1 MPDAPLHLIRQEV
14 RGERAYRVP
23 TDARAAAKLDQNES
37 PFDVPEELKREL
49 VERYVEANWNRY
61 PEDRPHELIAALGER
76 LGHPADGI
84 IVGHGSNEIVHT
96 IGLAMMG
103 KDVPVVLPHP
113 MFALYESVARM
124 HGARIVS
131 VDPTGPHFGHDA
143 DTILEAAVESGA
155 ALIVVTTPNNPTGQ
169 AIPFEGLER
178 IAAGAPGFVLVDEA
192 YVEFVE
198 GPNAGELIKPYPNV
212 LVARTFS
219 KAMGL
224 AGLRIGY
231 LLGAPEVIQ
240 EIEKARLPFLVDRG
254 CEAVALAMLDRPDLV
269 ANCVAMLKSE
279 RDRLLA
285 ALANWPGVET
295 IPSAANFFLMRT
307 PLAVPDLCERMA
319 EQSVRIRNVCG
330 FRALASTPEARG
342 WARVSI
348 GTPEQNT
355 AFLSALE
362 HALAN
367 ERDERAEIV
376 SES

>member
-1 MPDAPLHLIRQEV
+1 M
-14 RGERAYRVP
+14 P
-23 TDARAAAKLDQNES
+23 TDSKAFAKLDQNES
-37 PFDVPEELKREL
+37 PLDVPEELKREL

-61 PEDRPHELIAALGER
+61 PEDRPHELIAALAER
-76 LGHPADGI
+76 LGHPAEGI

-96 IGLAMMG
+96 IGLAMME

-124 HGARIVS
+124 YDARVVS

-143 DTILEAAVESGA
+143 DTILEAAVTSDA
-155 ALIVVTTPNNPTGQ
+155 ALTVVTTPNNPTGQ
-169 AIPFEGLER
+169 VIPFEGIER
-178 IAAGAPGFVLVDEA
+178 IAAGVPGFVLVDEA

-212 LVARTFS
+212 LVTRTFS

-285 ALANWPGVET
+285 ELASRPGVET
-295 IPSAANFFLMRT
+295 VPSAANFFLMRT

-330 FRALASTPEARG
+330 YRALAPTPEARG

-362 HALAN
+362 HALA
-367 ERDERAEIV
+367 DERAEIV